1 MNQSPFTLKRLTDV
15 EDSAG
20 RFGMSEIQEAH
31 FAQGELQAADTG
43 ISYHRLKPNR
53 RQAFAHRHDAAEE
66 VYVVVAGSGRAKL
79 DDEIVEL
86 GPLDA
91 LRVAPQVVRSFE
103 AGPDGLDYVATGAR
117 HERDGEV
124 IRDWWTD

>member
-31 FAQGELQAADTG
+31 FAHGELQAADTG

-66 VYVVVAGSGRAKL
+66 GYVVVAGSGRAKL

-86 GPLDA
+86 VPLDA
-91 LRVAPQVVRSFE
+91 LRVAAQVVRSV
-103 AGPDGLDYVATGAR
+103 AGGSDGLGSVAPG
-117 HERDGEV
+117 
-124 IRDWWTD
+124 